1 MADDDEWKKLPTEQK
16 VQHKSWK
23 ARSEGYKE
31 CLKKFG
37 TLDEKNPEFSKY
49 LGHVKKFVVDSN
61 ELVRVQGLE
70 VTLVFVQNAAVAGK
84 TSGEVVSGIISKC
97 FNSKPR
103 LRELGIQVCL
113 MYVEID
119 RNEQVMEEALKGLEN
134 KQPKVVHAC
143 LDLITTALSEFGSK
157 VIAVKPLLKPCIKLL
172 DHRDK
177 NVREATKSLFVTMY
191 RWIGPAIKA
200 PLQGINAVML
210 KELEDGWERVASEG
224 SPHQTRFMRSQQD
237 LREKMEAKQEA
248 QAASGEGASEEVE
261 AEVEVDPYDLTEPV
275 EILSKLPKK
284 FFEDIEAKKWQD
296 RRMMLEECEKLVSVP
311 KLVPDDYGDLVK
323 ALKKVLSKDTN
334 ILLVVIA
341 IKCISAMALGLRK
354 KFQPYSHVCIDGM
367 LERFKEKKANVV
379 AALQEAT
386 DSVYATT
393 NLPAII
399 ETCVEYLGHK
409 NPAIRAQTGLF
420 MARAL
425 AKTKA
430 AVLNKATIKILVPPL
445 LKNIE
450 HSTPDVRDAAFL
462 CFGTIL
468 KVAGEGKLMPFIA
481 DLDKLKMDKVGA
493 ITESA
498 EKVAGKPAASAAP
511 SKPTAPAPAKSEPA
525 RPKSAAP
532 TKSVINGVEIFNL
545 KKNMAEKGGQRR
557 KETKASS
564 FQVSNSKGSCN
575 KCIELFITRA
585 VEQELGEAAA
595 EDLVATVIS
604 EEEKNQILNNN
615 WKERLAG
622 LQALFGKI
630 KGMPPSSIPCQAL
643 VKLLIIKPGLK
654 DNNFNCLNEKFNII
668 AYMAQNGTFS
678 RTSAGLCLTLTT
690 DKVGDIKCGAAA
702 KEMLTAVSEAAG
714 FGWAVEEVLA
724 HSMAQKNP
732 KIQSESISWVATS
745 IVQFGMAGLNAK
757 LVIEK
762 AKVAFTATNP
772 AVRAAALSL
781 VGSLALFIGEKL
793 RMLFENEKP
802 ALLQQIDAEIEKVK
816 GQSPPAPTRGI
827 KKKNGSL
834 DVEEQSDEDAEEPGL
849 SMDDLVTRVD
859 ISEKITDA
867 LITQMADKNWK
878 ERKEALNSVIEILN
892 EAKVITANIGDLTT
906 SLKARLSDSNKI
918 LLTTTLNIL
927 TQLASAM
934 GPHCAKHLQILS
946 ASMINVLA
954 DSKPQVRQAA
964 LKCMNAWLE
973 NTKMAAWL
981 EGDMISSAL
990 SVQKNIFLRIELL
1003 SWLAEKLVDVRKL
1016 PPSAK
1021 EGLEMCIPVILG
1033 CCEDRSGEVR
1043 AKAQGFLPVIMRHI
1057 SYDKMVRGTSKLTP
1071 TSKTAILT
1079 LLDKAREQIPAP
1091 PPAAAKPSKPAP
1103 SVAPPKEQVV
1113 EVADEPPVKQTAP
1126 AKEKKGL
1133 VTFPYTSKHIVLNF
1147 GKPAPTSRKAP
1158 PEEDTTPMF
1167 IALPNGKEQRMK
1179 DEAKLKT
1186 IKWHF
1191 NVPRDELIVQLQGQL
1206 STCVSPSL
1214 ITEMFHM
1221 DFQHHLK
1228 AIVMLN
1234 QALETNF
1241 DSTVQCLDILLRW
1254 LTLRFYDK
1262 NTTVH
1267 IKTLEY
1273 IKSLFDKLIQ
1283 SNYRMTEY
1291 EVSAFLPHLIIKI
1304 GESKDNIRKAVHG
1317 IIKQLTLVYP
1327 ASKLFLYIMDG
1338 TKSKNSRQRSECLD
1352 EVALLIET
1360 YGVNVCQPSL
1370 PKALKEV
1377 ATNIGDRDKS
1387 VRSSALNAIV
1397 AAYNV
1402 CGDVV
1407 FKHVGRLNEKD
1418 MSMLE
1423 ERVKRSGKFG
1433 EAPTNPEPQAPAP
1446 AKKQTKEPRP
1456 QAPSLPNPQTNTAN
1470 SLESMSDLHSSA
1482 SSHNDPVT
1490 VSIQRI
1496 MSQIQPID
1504 FDRVLEPLPEIVVPS
1519 MLPGF
1524 NSAKANSV
1532 VDMIISQVACININ
1546 TAITAMH
1553 ELYEILKHKDKHHL
1567 LEGKVDQL
1575 FMSSTAQLRLML
1587 DSNCMVWYEIG
1598 LDRFI
1603 LCFFTIILSEIFE
1616 LKSLASEASSYILL
1630 DLFRFILHLLLS
1642 TLLSK
1647 LSEADRMTE
1656 ALNRLVL
1663 RILEN
1668 CDPTAIMCAVMNV
1681 LTDSIESAPVKFI
1694 ELVVKCLWKLG
1705 RLIHETLNPVA
1716 PVLQAID
1723 KFWSSYPKEH
1733 PVYDRFENKITLRSV
1748 KTLLIR
1754 LSTELGVKIMEELY
1768 LIKNPES
1775 SMVVRA
1781 IRKTCGAENVK
1792 IPARSSS
1799 SEQKENIRDQGVSPD
1814 AQLAAIFKKVS
1825 DRQQT
1830 KNGLHELYDFK
1841 MANPDYDLESKIS
1854 SLPLDIFQEYI
1865 RRGLEKIEKE
1875 KKT

>member
-248 QAASGEGASEEVE
+248 QAASGE
-261 AEVEVDPYDLTEPV
+261 EVEVDPYDLTEPV

-481 DLDKLKMDKVGA
+481 DLDKLKMDK

-532 TKSVINGVEIFNL
+532 TKSVKSGR
-545 KKNMAEKGGQRR
+545 AEKGGQRR

-575 KCIELFITRA
+575 KCIELFITRGQGLTDLQATVSSTSSAPA

-654 DNNFNCLNEKFNII
+654 DNNFNCLNENKF
-668 AYMAQNGTFS
+668 
-678 RTSAGLCLTLTT
+678 
-690 DKVGDIKCGAAA
+690 
-702 KEMLTAVSEAAG
+702 
-714 FGWAVEEVLA
+714 
-724 HSMAQKNP
+724 KNP

-954 DSKPQVRQAA
+954 DSKVFVRQAA

-1103 SVAPPKEQVV
+1103 SVAPPG
-1113 EVADEPPVKQTAP
+1113 ASCGGGRRTASETDSSSER
-1126 AKEKKGL
+1126 EKG
-1133 VTFPYTSKHIVLNF
+1133 
-1147 GKPAPTSRKAP
+1147 AQ
-1158 PEEDTTPMF
+1158 DTTPMF

-1433 EAPTNPEPQAPAP
+1433 EAPTNPEP
-1446 AKKQTKEPRP
+1446 
-1456 QAPSLPNPQTNTAN
+1456 
-1470 SLESMSDLHSSA
+1470 
-1482 SSHNDPVT
+1482 
-1490 VSIQRI
+1490 
-1496 MSQIQPID
+1496 
-1504 FDRVLEPLPEIVVPS
+1504 
-1519 MLPGF
+1519 
-1524 NSAKANSV
+1524 
-1532 VDMIISQVACININ
+1532 
-1546 TAITAMH
+1546 
-1553 ELYEILKHKDKHHL
+1553 
-1567 LEGKVDQL
+1567 
-1575 FMSSTAQLRLML
+1575 
-1587 DSNCMVWYEIG
+1587 
-1598 LDRFI
+1598 
-1603 LCFFTIILSEIFE
+1603 
-1616 LKSLASEASSYILL
+1616 
-1630 DLFRFILHLLLS
+1630 
-1642 TLLSK
+1642 
-1647 LSEADRMTE
+1647 
-1656 ALNRLVL
+1656 
-1663 RILEN
+1663 
-1668 CDPTAIMCAVMNV
+1668 
-1681 LTDSIESAPVKFI
+1681 
-1694 ELVVKCLWKLG
+1694 
-1705 RLIHETLNPVA
+1705 
-1716 PVLQAID
+1716 
-1723 KFWSSYPKEH
+1723 
-1733 PVYDRFENKITLRSV
+1733 
-1748 KTLLIR
+1748 
-1754 LSTELGVKIMEELY
+1754 
-1768 LIKNPES
+1768 
-1775 SMVVRA
+1775 
-1781 IRKTCGAENVK
+1781 
-1792 IPARSSS
+1792 
-1799 SEQKENIRDQGVSPD
+1799 
-1814 AQLAAIFKKVS
+1814 
-1825 DRQQT
+1825 
-1830 KNGLHELYDFK
+1830 
-1841 MANPDYDLESKIS
+1841 
-1854 SLPLDIFQEYI
+1854 
-1865 RRGLEKIEKE
+1865 
-1875 KKT
+1875 